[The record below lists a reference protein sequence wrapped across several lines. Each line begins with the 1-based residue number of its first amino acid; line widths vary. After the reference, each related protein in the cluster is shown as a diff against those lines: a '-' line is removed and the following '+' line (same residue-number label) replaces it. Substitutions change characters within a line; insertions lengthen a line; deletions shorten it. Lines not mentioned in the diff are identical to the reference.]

1 MSLKWNSSTSDRKTE
16 NEITLQLQE
25 TTINTAKRKAAVAN
39 ISGKTKEQILKKAI
53 AEGLDQVI

>member
-16 NEITLQLQE
+16 NEVTLQLQE
-25 TTINTAKRKAAVAN
+25 TTINTAKRKAAVTN

-53 AEGLDQVI
+53 AEGLDHVI